1 MMIYVP
7 KGIVVHASE
16 SLVPHNLLLWRPNGL
31 KGTAPRA
38 LCKAALSAMS
48 SMTKAKTSECDLNL
62 SDLASRTYRFK
73 PELEESTSRSC
84 SYPSYRRHGLHDAQS
99 ASERVPSTCHP
110 LLSRHS
116 LVLSLVY
123 HINLADKNRTAHRHR
138 DACDR

>member
-1 MMIYVP
+1 MMIYVGP

-16 SLVPHNLLLWRPNGL
+16 SLVPHNLLPWSPNGL

-62 SDLASRTYRFK
+62 SDPASRTYSFK
-73 PELEESTSRSC
+73 PESTSRSC
-84 SYPSYRRHGLHDAQS
+84 FYPSYRLHGLHDAQS
-99 ASERVPSTCHP
+99 ASEPVPSTCYP
-110 LLSRHS
+110 LLSHHS

-123 HINLADKNRTAHRHR
+123 YINLADENCTAHRHR